1 MLTLKQKEL
10 IKNTVPVLKESGN
23 ALTTY
28 FYNRMFTHN
37 PELRNMFNMGNQQN
51 GKQSMA
57 LAMAVLAYAENIDN
71 PSVMKKDVNRIG
83 NKHVSLNIR
92 KEHYP
97 IVGNHLLASIKE
109 VLGKQA
115 SDELIDAWGAAY
127 NQLAGIMI
135 GVEDNMYA
143 TNIATKGGWSGWR
156 PFVIQKK
163 QKESDEISSLY
174 LYPIDGGSVADFF
187 SGQYLSVKLFIP
199 SLNLVQARQYSISN
213 APNGKYYR
221 ISVKREDKKENL
233 PEGMVSNMLNHS
245 MKEGD
250 IVELSAPAGEFIL
263 NTKKETPVVFISG
276 GIGQT
281 PLLSMLEH
289 LTENNSKRNI
299 TWVHG
304 CRTPAVHAFKTYI
317 EELGTKNKITT
328 SIFYDVVVENSNCY
342 TGVVDVSVIKE
353 QVLHPEADYYI
364 CGPTQ
369 FIKKQ
374 FEDLT
379 ALGIKRENVFYEEF
393 APASITLN

>member
-1 MLTLKQKEL
+1 MLTSEQKQL
-10 IKNTVPVLKESGN
+10 IKNTVPILKESGN
-23 ALTTY
+23 ALTSY
-28 FYNRMFTHN
+28 FYNRMFAHN
-37 PELRNMFNMGNQQN
+37 PELKNMFNMGNQQN

-57 LAMAVLAYAENIDN
+57 LAMAVLLYAENIDN
-71 PSVMKKDVNRIG
+71 PSAIMADVNRIG

-109 VLGKQA
+109 VLGEQA
-115 SDELIDAWGAAY
+115 STDLIEAWGAAY
-127 NQLAGIMI
+127 NQLASIMI

-143 TNIATKGGWSGWR
+143 TNIATAGGWSGWR

-163 QKESDEISSLY
+163 QKESDEITSFY
-174 LYPIDGGSVADFF
+174 LYPIDGGNVADFF
-187 SGQYLSVKLFIP
+187 AGQYLSVKLYIP
-199 SLNLVQARQYSISN
+199 SLNLIQARQYSISN

-221 ISVKREDKKENL
+221 ISVKREDKKNNL
-233 PEGMVSNMLNHS
+233 PEGMVSNLLNHS

-250 IVELSAPAGEFIL
+250 IIELSAPAGEFIL

-281 PLLSMLEH
+281 PLLSMLEQ
-289 LTENNSKRNI
+289 LTEDNSKRNI

-317 EELGTKNKITT
+317 EELESKNKITT
-328 SIFYDVVVENSNCY
+328 SIFYDAVEESSNCY
-342 TGVVDVSVIKE
+342 KGMVDVSKIKE
-353 QVLHPEADYYI
+353 QVLLPEADYYI
-364 CGPTQ
+364 CGSTP

-379 ALGIKRENVFYEEF
+379 AMGIKKENVFYEEF
-393 APASITLN
+393 APLTITLN